1 MAVVDAAPTTASPD
15 GLIDVASRD
24 SLREY
29 LSGLWARREYIVQV
43 PLDDLRGKNYDTVLG
58 NVWHLLNPMLLV
70 GVYYLVFGIII
81 GTDRGLDNFLTFLA
95 AGVFTYQFTQKS
107 AISGSKAVTGNEGL
121 IRSLRFPRAIL
132 PISTVLQE
140 AIAYLPA
147 MAIIFVVATAT
158 GVSPSPV
165 WLLLPLVVFPIQC
178 LFNMGLAFFTARLA
192 DSVRDLENLLPFIFR
207 ITFYLSG
214 IIYSVE
220 NRVQDPATRALFT
233 FNPVYCY
240 GEIVRSVVFHHAVR
254 PEVVLSASIWTVSL
268 FVAGFFV
275 FRAAEHTYGRGER

>member
-1 MAVVDAAPTTASPD
+1 MAVTQAAASTIDD
-15 GLIDVASRD
+15 GMIDVARRD

-29 LSGLWARREYIVQV
+29 LAGLWDRREYILRV
-43 PLDDLRGKNYDTVLG
+43 PLDDLRAKNYDTFLG
-58 NVWHLLNPMLLV
+58 NIWHLLNPMLLV

-107 AISGSKAVTGNEGL
+107 AISGSKAITGNEGL

-132 PISTVLQE
+132 PISTVLGE
-140 AIAYLPA
+140 AVAYVPA
-147 MAIIFVVATAT
+147 MAIMLVVATAT

-165 WLLLPLVVFPIQC
+165 WLLLPLVVFPVQC
-178 LFNMGLAFFTARLA
+178 LFNMGLAFVTARLA
-192 DSVRDLENLLPFIFR
+192 DSVRDLENLLPFMFR

-214 IIYSVE
+214 ILYSVE
-220 NRVQDPATRALFT
+220 DRVEDPATRALFT

-240 GEIVRSVVFHHAVR
+240 GEIVRSVVFHHSVR
-254 PEVVLSASIWTVSL
+254 PDIVLSASIWTVVL
-268 FVAGFFV
+268 FVGGFLV